1 MSNLYKGFNMK
12 QTDERVIDYN
22 EVISNKIASFKSKL
36 AKEKLEADGFVSGL
50 DADTVEVLIS
60 EGQDDIAATLVGDN
74 DSLAEAGFE
83 VNGPGAGVG
92 EDDLRE
98 LAGNIISD
106 ANEKARQIVED
117 AMREA
122 EEIKATAFSQGI
134 EQGRTQGYDEGIARA
149 GAEYQTLINQAKSER
164 ESLSQ
169 DYAKRRENM
178 ERELVDTL
186 LEVFEKVTHTIAED
200 NREIV
205 LHLINQVM
213 TNTEATGDIL
223 IKVSKEDYPFLVEN
237 QGKIYCSSPKDIN
250 LSILEDT
257 TVVKNQCIIETD
269 GGVFES
275 SLDIQLEQLIKD
287 IKLLS
292 CI

>member
-1 MSNLYKGFNMK
+1 MK
-12 QTDERVIDYN
+12 QTEERVIDYN

-36 AKEKLEADGFVSGL
+36 AKERLEVDGFVSGL
-50 DADTVEVLIS
+50 DADTVEVLIAD
-60 EGQDDIAATLVGDN
+60 GQDEIAAALTGDF
-74 DSLAEAGFE
+74 DSLATHVTDAESAE
-83 VNGPGAGVG
+83 TNVG

-106 ANEKARQIVED
+106 ANEKAAQIIED
-117 AMREA
+117 AKREA
-122 EEIKATAFSQGI
+122 EGIKATAFSQGI
-134 EQGRTQGYDEGIARA
+134 EQGKSQGYDEGLAKA
-149 GAEYQTLINQAKSER
+149 SAEYQNLINEVNAQR
-164 ESLSQ
+164 VNLQ
-169 DYAKRRENM
+169 NDYAKRRENM

-200 NREIV
+200 NKEIV

-250 LSILEDT
+250 LSVLEDMS
-257 TVVKNQCIIETD
+257 VAKNQCIIETD